1 MISSNIEQ
9 NSSIQDSRNAKLPF
23 YCIILTLLAVI
34 GGFENGF
41 NTGITNIPEQT
52 IKNCSNG
59 YNHVQGAGVPDC
71 LPMGNLLWGLA
82 VGSHSMGAI
91 FGGLSAGRLQTMFGR
106 KNALIYNSF
115 TWIIGGVLLGAS
127 VNPVMFICGRT
138 ITGIGAG
145 IGSVVIPTYLGEIST
160 IKSRGLIGSVYQA
173 SVCAGI
179 VITQLVGLPL
189 SFVPGWR
196 ILLTLTSVIAIFQLV
211 LMPIIGVESP
221 RYLISQNKFDEAKV
235 TLQKLRKGYN
245 IDLEFE
251 EIIQGQSVNQIN
263 AINDDNTE
271 KGEKHIQSSLADTDN
286 QLRIKKSASFKELL
300 QDSYCHKMLFVCV
313 GTHVVQQ
320 LCGIQ
325 VIVFY
330 STAIFLNVM
339 DRVGRRPLLLT
350 SEIGVTISCLLIEC
364 NGNIHN
370 SGHSGA
376 RITIPNIQYG
386 IVIPTRFV
394 SLIGPIC
401 LGTNWTLNFLASFIF
416 PVMKEALKE
425 YTFLVFGAI
434 TFCFVILTWIFVP
447 ETKGRSI
454 EEITSGKQIA
464 NK

>member
-9 NSSIQDSRNAKLPF
+9 NSSIQDSRNAKLPY

-41 NTGITNIPEQT
+41 NTGITNIP
-52 IKNCSNG
+52 G
-59 YNHVQGAGVPDC
+59 YQNKLSVLCILKYWTVSIRE
-71 LPMGNLLWGLA
+71 
-82 VGSHSMGAI
+82 GSHSMGAI
-91 FGGLSAGRLQTMFGR
+91 FGGLSAGNLQTMFGR

-138 ITGIGAG
+138 ITGIGTG

-179 VITQLVGLPL
+179 VIAQLVGLPL

-221 RYLISQNKFDEAKV
+221 RYLISQNKIDEAKV

-251 EIIQGQSVNQIN
+251 EIIEGQSVNQIN

-271 KGEKHIQSSLADTDN
+271 KGEKYIQSSLADTGN
-286 QLRIKKSASFKELL
+286 QLGIKKSASFKELL
-300 QDSYCHKMLFVCV
+300 QDSYCRKMLFVCV
-313 GTHVVQQ
+313 GTHIVQQ

-339 DRVGRRPLLLT
+339 GDSAKYITIIIGGTILAVTLTSTFVIDRVGRRPLLLA
-350 SEIGVTISCLLIEC
+350 SEIGVTISCLLIVI
-364 NGNIHN
+364 GSIYRYNIL
-370 SGHSGA
+370 
-376 RITIPNIQYG
+376 
-386 IVIPTRFV
+386 
-394 SLIGPIC
+394 LIISC
-401 LGTNWTLNFLASFIF
+401 TNWTLNFLVSFMF
-416 PVMKEALKE
+416 PVMEEALKE

-447 ETKGRSI
+447 E
-454 EEITSGKQIA
+454 
-464 NK
+464 